1 MVNKYSIDGSS
12 LNKDICSILGFNLT
26 SSKNMLLQNIKSEQ
40 DKWEPKT
47 YAGDQISKVLEVIY
61 CYTEKCI
68 FGKNEIKDVIE
79 SISEVIDF
87 YNIETLLRKI
97 GYKVN

>member
-1 MVNKYSIDGSS
+1 M
-12 LNKDICSILGFNLT
+12 T

-47 YAGDQISKVLEVIY
+47 YDGDQISKVLEVIY

-87 YNIETLLRKI
+87 YNIETLLLFFASTFCRKVQNVFVGKCNYI
-97 GYKVN
+97 L